1 MTVERPF
8 HPLDSQIL
16 EVASDKAHSVEES
29 VVTLEDE
36 VRSRT
41 VEILDCYQLQNIMW
55 ISLCIESTSNVENP
69 CFSGPFKL
77 LHLDFPLMLFL
88 PHQMDSGSPLLLTK
102 H

>member
-16 EVASDKAHSVEES
+16 KVASDKAQSVEES
-29 VVTLEDE
+29 VVILEDE

-41 VEILDCYQLQNIMW
+41 VVILDCYQLQNIMW

-69 CFSGPFKL
+69 CFSSVRDDP
-77 LHLDFPLMLFL
+77 
-88 PHQMDSGSPLLLTK
+88 PHHHNAPIKIFTLW
-102 H
+102 